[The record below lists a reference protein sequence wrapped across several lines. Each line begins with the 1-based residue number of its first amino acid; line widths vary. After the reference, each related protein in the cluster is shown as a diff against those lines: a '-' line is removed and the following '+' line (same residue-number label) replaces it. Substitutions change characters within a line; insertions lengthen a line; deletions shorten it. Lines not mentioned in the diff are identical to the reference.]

1 MNSNDFRLISVIV
14 CAALYFL
21 NFIFVPIKIK
31 VALKNSG
38 KKIISVKKKKIFLQ
52 VLIMIFSA
60 LLILMVWLRDLGIF
74 TDIIICLVAV
84 LGCAMSL
91 NEIFMN
97 RFCGLYENGL
107 AGNGRFFSF
116 GQILSVKNLSYSDS
130 GEDGISS
137 RILILTTAKNHSE
150 QFIFSS
156 EEERKSIQDEIL
168 KRNPGISC

>member
-1 MNSNDFRLISVIV
+1 MNFSDFRVISVV
-14 CAALYFL
+14 FAFVLYFL
-21 NFIFVPIKIK
+21 NFIFVPLKIK
-31 VALKNSG
+31 FALKNSG

-60 LLILMVWLRDLGIF
+60 LLILMVWLRDLGIL
-74 TDIIICLVAV
+74 TDIIVCLVGV

-97 RFCGLYENGL
+97 RFCGLYEKGL
-107 AGNGRFFSF
+107 VGNGRFLPFE
-116 GQILSVKNLSYSDS
+116 QILSVQTLPYSDS
-130 GEDGISS
+130 EENGIGS
-137 RILILTTAKNHSE
+137 RVLILKTVKNSSE

-156 EEERKSIQDEIL
+156 EEERISIQNEIL